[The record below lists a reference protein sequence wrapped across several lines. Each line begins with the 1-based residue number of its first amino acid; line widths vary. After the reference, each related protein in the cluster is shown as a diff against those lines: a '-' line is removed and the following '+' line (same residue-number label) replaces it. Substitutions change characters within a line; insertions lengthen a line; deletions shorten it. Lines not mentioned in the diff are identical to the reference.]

1 MQHRCIWLPKKIML
15 IWLRCCCSMALMS
28 IFKLRS
34 KHQFLSLHMWLRRLS
49 VALQGHHSA

>member
-15 IWLRCCCSMALMS
+15 IWLRCCCSMVLMS

-34 KHQFLSLHMWLRRLS
+34 NYQFLSLQMWLRRLS
-49 VALQGHHSA
+49 VALQGQHSA